1 MDCLFCKIINKE
13 IPVVPVYEDN
23 DFIVINDINPKAKTH
38 FLFIPKRHIETIND
52 LENEDKN
59 LIWELFLLVKKIAKE
74 KRIIDYRL
82 QFNVWKGGWQEI
94 MHIHLH
100 FLAN

>member
-13 IPVVPVYEDN
+13 IPVAPVYENN
-23 DFIVINDINPKAKTH
+23 DFIVINDIHPKAKTH
-38 FLFIPKRHIETIND
+38 LLFIPKRHIETIND
-52 LENEDKN
+52 LEDKDKN

-74 KRIIDYRL
+74 KNISDYRL
-82 QFNVWKGGWQEI
+82 SFNVGKWAWQEI